1 MKIDKFLIYI
11 AVIAVHV
18 GIVALLVIGARK
30 KNPSAPSGGG
40 VPAPPPPVE
49 IPAISPGGS
58 EEPAPSSSKSAQIT
72 TAVSAPSQGAAATIP
87 PPPQSTSPAPSYQA
101 PDMPAKYTPG
111 FYKKAP
117 KQMGAALAKAGNECT
132 AGLVIDVDAHAILWE
147 KNPTKVVPI
156 ASLTKLLTAQMLMDR
171 IDSDP
176 TITLQTKIKITK
188 DDFART
194 RMKPLNSVFLGLGEE
209 YTLQEYLKAM
219 LICSANDCAY
229 IVGKYLGGG
238 NLDTFVKEMNTQAAT
253 LGLADMKFINPNGL
267 PLDSGSVRTENMGSA
282 MDIAF
287 LAERSL
293 YYPEIMKW
301 AGTPRDQLREDKKN
315 PFDLNSTNKLLRNKV
330 EGITGLKTGY
340 TATAGFCIAVTC
352 EREKRRVIVV
362 LMGVPG
368 ADHGA
373 RRDAI
378 ARQLLDW
385 AYKP

>member
-1 MKIDKFLIYI
+1 MKIDRILIYI
-11 AVIAVHV
+11 AVIAIHV
-18 GIVALLVIGARK
+18 GLIALFVIGAQR
-30 KNPSAPSGGG
+30 KNPATKVKSTPPPQTETIAPQTETAPAPTEGAPSMPPPPKAAATDAPAAKP
-40 VPAPPPPVE
+40 VPAPPQST
-49 IPAISPGGS
+49 A
-58 EEPAPSSSKSAQIT
+58 PAPSF
-72 TAVSAPSQGAAATIP
+72 
-87 PPPQSTSPAPSYQA
+87 QA
-101 PDMPAKYTPG
+101 PGMPAKYTPAL
-111 FYKKAP
+111 YKR
-117 KQMGAALAKAGNECT
+117 ALKPMQASLTKMADECT
-132 AGLVIDVDAHAILWE
+132 AGLVLDVDAHAILWE
-147 KNPTKVVPI
+147 KNPVKVVPI

-171 IDSDP
+171 IASDP
-176 TITLQTKIKITK
+176 NITLQTKIKITK

-194 RMKPLNSVFLGLGEE
+194 RLKPLNSVYLGLGEE

-238 NLDTFVKEMNTQAAT
+238 NLDTFIKEMNTRAAA
-253 LGLADMKFINPNGL
+253 LGLTDMKFINPNGL
-267 PLDSGSVRTENMGSA
+267 PVDSGSVRTENMGCA
-282 MDIAF
+282 LDIAF

-293 YYPEIMKW
+293 HYPEIMKW
-301 AGTPRDQLREDKKN
+301 AGTPADRLREDKKN

-352 EREKRRVIVV
+352 ERNKRRVIVV

-373 RRDAI
+373 RRDTI

-385 AYKP
+385 AYK

>member
-18 GIVALLVIGARK
+18 GIVALLVLGARK
-30 KNPSAPSGGG
+30 KSPSPTPTPSRTEPPVTQAQVQPQLEAAPATGVT
-40 VPAPPPPVE
+40 VPAKTDGTGAQQPAVKTATPPV
-49 IPAISPGGS
+49 
-58 EEPAPSSSKSAQIT
+58 
-72 TAVSAPSQGAAATIP
+72 
-87 PPPQSTSPAPSYQA
+87 PPQSTAPAPSYQA
-101 PDMPAKYTPG
+101 PGMPAKYTAG
-111 FYKKAP
+111 FYKRAIKP
-117 KQMGAALAKAGNECT
+117 MGAALAKAGNECT
-132 AGLVIDVDAHAILWE
+132 AGLVIDVDTHTILWE
-147 KNPTKVVPI
+147 KNPTKVIPI
-156 ASLTKLLTAQMLMDR
+156 ASLTKLLTAQMLLDR
-171 IDSDP
+171 IASDSA
-176 TITLQTKIKITK
+176 ITLQTKVKITK

-194 RMKPLNSVFLGLGEE
+194 RLKPLNSVYLGLGEE

-238 NLDTFVKEMNTQAAT
+238 NLDTFVKEMNTHAAS

-282 MDIAF
+282 LDIAF

-301 AGTPRDQLREDKKN
+301 AGTPADRLREDKKN
-315 PFDLNSTNKLLRNKV
+315 PFDLNSTNKLLRQV

-340 TATAGFCIAVTC
+340 TATAGYCIAVTC
-352 EREKRRVIVV
+352 EREKRRIIVV

-368 ADHGA
+368 ADYGA
-373 RRDAI
+373 RRDSI